1 MQRSEPIGTSM
12 QFIAFEGKSLDRGK
26 VAFPDII
33 GCQTGIL
40 TSFVRNAVVVDR
52 TEALRIRLKQ

>member
-1 MQRSEPIGTSM
+1 M